1 MLQEISLTSLNKLSL
16 QQKKTFQRYDF
27 LENCDQTIHL
37 DENLKN
43 CWKKLLASVS
53 TTESLED
60 IIITKIMA
68 AFTNNEKKLNYLKS
82 QKNDESIH
90 TSKLI
95 NYNLQT
101 FKYKKIKKSICDKII
116 YGVILKNV
124 SNLFQKKPI
133 YGLSV
138 LLFFEIYGVQFYK
151 KLGKSSKQHHLSE
164 LGKLIDQ
171 ITQDEERHIA
181 GIKILLT
188 EEKKAKSLNF
198 IDKIAIK
205 LILSICILDLNMSKY
220 AFHNTEVRKNI
231 LMLGIDPDELTI
243 QAKKTAKLIMKSS
256 FN

>member
-16 QQKKTFQRYDF
+16 QQKKSFQRYDT
-27 LENCDQTIHL
+27 LNNCDQTIHL

-60 IIITKIMA
+60 TIITKIMA
-68 AFTNNEKKLNYLKS
+68 AFSNNDRKLNYLKS
-82 QKNDESIH
+82 QKKDEIIH
-90 TSKLI
+90 TNRLI

-116 YGVILKNV
+116 YGIILKNIA
-124 SNLFQKKPI
+124 NLFQKKPI

-151 KLGKSSKQHHLSE
+151 KIGKSSKQHHLSE

-181 GIKILLT
+181 GVKILLQ
-188 EEKKAKSLNF
+188 EEQKGKSLNF
-198 IDKIAIK
+198 IDKIALKI
-205 LILSICILDLNMSKY
+205 ILGFCILDLNMSKY

-231 LMLGIDPDELTI
+231 LMLGIDPDELTSH
-243 QAKKTAKLIMKSS
+243 ARKTAKLILK
-256 FN
+256 NNLN